1 MSQMHPE
8 ARLETLQKL
17 VSELAGKSRELST
30 ELTEQVERLSR
41 RAKELEADLG
51 AAQSL
56 LADGAGAPSNG
67 NGHGNGNGGGDASL
81 RPAADL
87 ERENREFARRCV
99 QLEEHSANL
108 ANLYAATYQ
117 LHATLEPDAVV
128 NCIVEIS
135 VNLIGAAE
143 FALYLLEETKG
154 DFALRIREGELP
166 PEITHLPEPV
176 YPLEQAAVREKRTLF
191 AVEEQEGPICC
202 VPLLHEEKLIGLL
215 SIYALLSHKA
225 AFTPL
230 DRELLELLSGQAA
243 VALVSSQSHASIDRK
258 LKTVQRVMD
267 FIKKG

>member
-1 MSQMHPE
+1 MSETRDTSLE
-8 ARLETLQKL
+8 AL
-17 VSELAGKSRELST
+17 VRDLAGKSRALST
-30 ELTEQVERLSR
+30 DLVEQVERLAR
-41 RAKELEADLG
+41 RARELEEDLG

-56 LADGAGAPSNG
+56 LAGQAGAAPDNG
-67 NGHGNGNGGGDASL
+67 NAGNGSA
-81 RPAADL
+81 RPVADL
-87 ERENREFARRCV
+87 ERENRDFARRCV

-117 LHATLEPDAVV
+117 LHATLDPDAVV

-143 FALYLLEETKG
+143 FSLYLVEDGKS
-154 DFALRIREGELP
+154 DFALRVREGDLP

-176 YPLEQAAVREKRTLF
+176 YPLEQSAVVEKRTLF
-191 AVEEQEGPICC
+191 AVEKQEGPICC
-202 VPLLHEEKLIGLL
+202 VPLLHEDRLIGLL

-243 VALVSSQSHASIDRK
+243 VALVSSQSFASIDRK

>member
-8 ARLETLQKL
+8 PRLETLQKL
-17 VSELAGKSRELST
+17 VRDLAGKSHELSAD
-30 ELTEQVERLSR
+30 LTEQVERLSR

-56 LADGAGAPSNG
+56 LAEGPTEPGK
-67 NGHGNGNGGGDASL
+67 GNGNGSGSGDGSP
-81 RPAADL
+81 RPTADL

-154 DFALRIREGELP
+154 DFALRVREGELP

-191 AVEEQEGPICC
+191 AVEEQEGPMCC